1 MGGVIGFDSVHG
13 EGATFWI
20 ELPSTEPAAPG
31 TEAART
37 AADTLVTA
45 GGVSRT
51 VLYVEDNLS
60 NLQLVERLFALRT
73 NVRVIPAMLGR
84 LGLDLAREHRPG
96 LILLDLH
103 LPDMAGSEILARL
116 RADPVTRETPIV
128 ILSADATPSQQE
140 RLLAAGAA
148 AYLTKPID
156 IKEFFGMVDRLLGD
170 GE

>member
-1 MGGVIGFDSVHG
+1 MGV
-13 EGATFWI
+13 
-20 ELPSTEPAAPG
+20 
-31 TEAART
+31 
-37 AADTLVTA
+37 
-45 GGVSRT
+45 
-51 VLYVEDNLS
+51 
-60 NLQLVERLFALRT
+60 RT

-116 RADPVTRETPIV
+116 RADPVTREIPIV

-148 AYLTKPID
+148 EYLTKPID
-156 IKEFFGMVDRLLGD
+156 ISEFLGMVDRLLGD